1 VHLAEKFAS
10 ANMNQK
16 KIFHIFS
23 IWVSKSTEFDAD
35 LESVGK
41 VAKKFINYMNSLYF
55 PILVEDQQGVKIVSP

>member
-1 VHLAEKFAS
+1 MHLAEKFAS
-10 ANMNQK
+10 GNMNQK
-16 KIFHIFS
+16 RFFQICS

-41 VAKKFINYMNSLYF
+41 VAKKFMNYMNSLYF